1 MKITYLHIKNFK
13 SIRDLEI
20 KDIENAMI
28 LVGKN
33 NTGKTVVIDAIRI
46 VSGEYKVKETE
57 FLDSS
62 HNIEISICVEMS
74 QQDLESFHSKGIV
87 SKYKRYDLWEKDFCN
102 KLPSYQDGVLCFTC
116 VINREGILKY
126 NDGHKKN
133 NQYIPL
139 VFPKVYHIDQTRNI
153 DAIQSDVLRF
163 YDKESMNDIKENV
176 CMFDKTRKCNR
187 CFECIGVIHK
197 KTTEE
202 LTAYEAEKLMEYKLF
217 HANLDTFSEKVNHY
231 FHRNG
236 SKSTD
241 IKFEISVHPEEMF
254 GIETKVYNRERSIE
268 GSYKM
273 LSAGLKSIYALSMLE
288 AYIDED
294 STIPCIIMIE
304 DPEIYLHPQ
313 LQKVAS
319 EILFRLSKK
328 NQVIFSTHSP
338 NMVFNFSSK
347 QIKQVVLDEEYYTV
361 IKEDTEIDEI
371 LDDLGYTANDLL
383 NVSFV
388 FIVEGKQDANRL
400 PLLLEKYYSEIFDED
415 GKIQRISIIQT
426 NSCTNIQT
434 YAQLKYINK
443 LYLKDQFLMI
453 RDSDGKNPKHLVKQ
467 LCSYYAQREREQDV
481 GNLPKVTPKN
491 VLILKYYS
499 FENYFLDP
507 KIMAKIG
514 VVKSEEEFYNILFK
528 KYKDYLYKLSSVKR
542 MIRNYNI
549 RINSKE
555 DIKKYLEQIKICVRG
570 HNLYDIF
577 YSKYRNDAEQ
587 EILKRY
593 IDVAPPETFA
603 DILQAIDNFVYFE
616 NRRRKD
622 QLKNIVLIGM
632 PGAGK
637 STIGVVLAKVTGY
650 EFVDSDLVIQKREK
664 RLLSEIIKQEGLDR
678 FIEIEGEVNA
688 SLDVERSIIA
698 TGGSAVYHDLAMQH
712 FKETSTI
719 VYIKL
724 SYETLVSRLGDL
736 KKRGV
741 VLRENQTLKDLY
753 AERHPL
759 YEKYAD
765 YIVDG
770 EGKSVETLMLAIREK
785 LNL

>member
-1 MKITYLHIKNFK
+1 M
-13 SIRDLEI
+13 EI

-46 VSGEYKVKETE
+46 VAGDYAVKDTD
-57 FLDSS
+57 FLDIT

-74 QQDLESFHSKGIV
+74 TEDLQCFHSQGIV
-87 SKYKRYDLWEKDFCN
+87 SKYKRYDLWEKDFLS

-116 VINREGILKY
+116 VINNTGVPKY

-133 NQYIPL
+133 NQYIPM
-139 VFPKVYHIDQTRNI
+139 VFPKVYHIDQNRDI

-163 YDKESMNDIKENV
+163 YDRESMNDIKENV

-197 KTTEE
+197 KTPEE
-202 LTAYEAEKLMEYKLF
+202 LSAYEAEKLMEYKLF
-217 HANLDTFSEKVNHY
+217 HSNIDAFAEKLNHY
-231 FHRNG
+231 FHLNG
-236 SKSTD
+236 SMSQD
-241 IKFEISVHPEEMF
+241 IKFELTFHPEEMF
-254 GIETKVYNRERSIE
+254 GIETKVYNRDRKVE

-313 LQKVAS
+313 LQKVSS

-338 NMVFNFSSK
+338 NMIFNFSSR
-347 QIKQVVLDEEYYTV
+347 QIKQVVLDEEYYTI
-361 IKEDTEIDEI
+361 IKEDTEIDQI

-415 GKIQRISIIQT
+415 GKIQRVSI
-426 NSCTNIQT
+426 IQT

-453 RDSDGKNPKHLVKQ
+453 RDSDGKNPKYLVKQ
-467 LCSYYAQREREQDV
+467 LCSYYAQREKEQDV

-507 KIMAKIG
+507 KTMVKIG
-514 VVKSEEEFYNILFK
+514 VVKSEDEFYNILYK
-528 KYKDYLYKLSSVKR
+528 KYKDYLYKLSSFKR
-542 MIRNYNI
+542 LIRTYNI

-587 EILKRY
+587 EILRRY
-593 IDVAPPETFA
+593 IDVAPPEIFS

-622 QLKNIVLIGM
+622 
-632 PGAGK
+632 
-637 STIGVVLAKVTGY
+637 
-650 EFVDSDLVIQKREK
+650 
-664 RLLSEIIKQEGLDR
+664 
-678 FIEIEGEVNA
+678 
-688 SLDVERSIIA
+688 
-698 TGGSAVYHDLAMQH
+698 
-712 FKETSTI
+712 
-719 VYIKL
+719 
-724 SYETLVSRLGDL
+724 
-736 KKRGV
+736 
-741 VLRENQTLKDLY
+741 
-753 AERHPL
+753 
-759 YEKYAD
+759 
-765 YIVDG
+765 
-770 EGKSVETLMLAIREK
+770 
-785 LNL
+785 